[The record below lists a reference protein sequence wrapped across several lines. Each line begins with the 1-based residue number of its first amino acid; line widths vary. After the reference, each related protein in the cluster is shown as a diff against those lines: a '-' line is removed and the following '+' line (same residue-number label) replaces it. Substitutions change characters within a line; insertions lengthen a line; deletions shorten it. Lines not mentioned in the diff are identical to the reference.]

1 MKPKV
6 LFTISAIAVLAT
18 VASISSKAA
27 TLTLS
32 EYLLE
37 VDQKNGTVSGAT
49 KMSQGSTQAQGESN
63 LLFLPKLFGEALY
76 SDDRRQTANPN
87 FQGRQTLSRQASLGV
102 ENNFRFGL
110 TSRLYYSI
118 QDNAIQGLS
127 PLIFTGGALV
137 NVNTGFNLELT
148 QPLYR
153 NGFGSEARAN
163 ADLIQANNETSVFG
177 DAAKRKLALA
187 AAENAFTRLWSAR
200 EVMKLQEDLLDRAER
215 IFSWAKNRAA
225 KNLSDSSDALQAEA
239 TYQQRQVEIIA
250 ARDEVR
256 SATESFNVLRG
267 QPANAETPDLQTPTL
282 PEAALAVTRT
292 KASDQ
297 IKSQEAA
304 AKIIQANARLSKE
317 RAKPSVDLF
326 ARAGMNGVNTALN
339 DAMSTSTTL
348 QYPYYAAGIRFSMP
362 LAIGEASDVRA
373 GRVKQ
378 ELGADESLNQQKREE
393 EQQFADL
400 KKRLSIARERIALLD
415 KLESIQQ
422 RKLARERERLNLG
435 RTTTYQVLLFDQDYA
450 QARLLRT
457 KTLSEAF
464 QLHSQLKTLGDTY
477 DAR

>member
-1 MKPKV
+1 MNPNTFIT
-6 LFTISAIAVLAT
+6 LALAFAFTTTISVFPEANA
-18 VASISSKAA
+18 
-27 TLTLS
+27 LTLS
-32 EYLLE
+32 EFLAE
-37 VDQKNGTVSGAT
+37 IEQKNGTVIGT
-49 KMSQGSTQAQGESN
+49 TQMSQGSTQAQGESK

-102 ENNFRFGL
+102 ENDFRFGL

-127 PLIFTGGALV
+127 PVIFAGGSLV

-153 NGFGSEARAN
+153 NGFGSEASAN
-163 ADLIQANNETSVFG
+163 ADLIQASNETSIFG
-177 DAAKRKLALA
+177 DAAKRKQALA

-200 EVMKLQEDLLDRAER
+200 QILTLQEDLLDRAAK
-215 IFSWAKNRAA
+215 IFSWARNRAA
-225 KNLSDSSDALQAEA
+225 KNLSDSADALQAEA

-256 SATESFNVLRG
+256 SANEYFNVIRG
-267 QPANAETPDLQTPTL
+267 QPADTQAPELQTPEL
-282 PEAALAVTRT
+282 PEAALNVTRT
-292 KASDQ
+292 KPSDQ
-297 IKSQEAA
+297 INAQEAA
-304 AKIIQANARLSKE
+304 TKIIQANARLSKE
-317 RAKPSVDLF
+317 RAKPTVDLF
-326 ARAGMNGVNTALN
+326 ARAGMNGVNSALA
-339 DAMSTSTTL
+339 DAMNTSTTL

-373 GRVKQ
+373 GRMKQ
-378 ELGADESLNQQKREE
+378 ELGADESLTQQKREE

-400 KKRLSIARERIALLD
+400 KKKLSIARERIALLD
-415 KLESIQQ
+415 KLEVIQQ

-457 KTLSEAF
+457 RTLSEAF
-464 QLHSQLKTLGDTY
+464 QLYSQLKTLGDTY